1 MALIELFKNNKI
13 YDQLRQDDI
22 TRSILESQF
31 IRELIDG
38 SSFDK
43 DPDYIFYLE
52 QFHMLHT
59 GPNFHFFLPPVDV
72 ERLAEKI
79 ILGHRSTQVQSALLY
94 ARKYPHL
101 SVSIELLQEFERTQP
116 KVVEHSQQRT
126 IHVTVNREVE
136 AVNHTISLFKSK
148 QEYEFYRA
156 VREVYST
163 YLVFPNVA
171 VSALVDFEQIKH
183 LLEPHERNYFFKAL
197 VDCVVFDAENA
208 FKPFKMLEI
217 DSEYHDS
224 EKQQAKDQIKDK
236 IMAKAGQR
244 LLRIRVK
251 ARMSEQGLTRLIREV
266 TREHA

>member
-1 MALIELFKNNKI
+1 
-13 YDQLRQDDI
+13 
-22 TRSILESQF
+22 
-31 IRELIDG
+31 
-38 SSFDK
+38 
-43 DPDYIFYLE
+43 
-52 QFHMLHT
+52 
-59 GPNFHFFLPPVDV
+59 
-72 ERLAEKI
+72 
-79 ILGHRSTQVQSALLY
+79 LLY
-94 ARKYPHL
+94 ARKYPNL
-101 SVSIELLQEFERTQP
+101 STSTELLQEFERTQP

-183 LLEPHERNYFFKAL
+183 FLEPHERNYFFKAL

-224 EKQQAKDQIKDK
+224 EKQQAKDKIKDK

-251 ARMSEQGLTRLIREV
+251 ARMSEQDLTRLIREV
-266 TREHA
+266 SREQP